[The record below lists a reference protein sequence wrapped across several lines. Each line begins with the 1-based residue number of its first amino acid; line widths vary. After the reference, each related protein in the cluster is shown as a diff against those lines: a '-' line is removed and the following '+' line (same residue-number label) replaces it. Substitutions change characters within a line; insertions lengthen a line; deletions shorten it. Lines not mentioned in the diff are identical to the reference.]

1 MLVYITRPVAEPF
14 LMSCSPEDT
23 IGDMKMKVR
32 NTEGIPPR
40 LQRLTN
46 QSGTPMV
53 DGKLKDYGIED
64 RHSIYLEFPP
74 DAQETMKISI
84 ETFSGKTVFIPCSPE
99 DTIDD
104 IRIKVEHKSGIPPAR
119 QRLTN
124 LSRTLMNDWK
134 LKDYGIEDGH
144 SIFLELLPS
153 KRKTMKICVRTVNNK
168 IMPMFCSPED
178 LVHDIKMEVYSRE
191 RIPPR
196 LQRLTNQSGTL
207 MVDGKLKHYGI
218 EDRQSIFLELLPNV
232 LGTMKIYIKTL
243 TGITITIS
251 CSPEDTVDDIKIRLQ
266 YKEGIPP
273 DMQRLIIAG
282 YQLEDDRYLK
292 DYAIKDMSVLHLVLR
307 LRGGGGFL
315 PGMALNFASMKDGT
329 KKGLSEKAPDYRIIV
344 RGFNLEGRCMN
355 EKCRA
360 FKRLAWSR
368 LGLSSCL
375 EGVDSLFDAAGFN
388 IGSLL
393 HNTPCPLCKEAM
405 DPDSIVSCG
414 FYRCQYTFEG
424 YQEGEKTVIK
434 GSGKH
439 DDLDGF
445 EYHSGVMNSKSWMT
459 LVIHVKAL

>member
-23 IGDMKMKVR
+23 VSDMKTKVR

-40 LQRLTN
+40 LQCFTN
-46 QSGTPMV
+46 QNGMPMV

-74 DAQETMKISI
+74 GAQETMKISI
-84 ETFSGKTVFIPCSPE
+84 ETFSGKSFSILCSPE
-99 DTIDD
+99 NTVDD

-124 LSRTLMNDWK
+124 LNRTLTNDWK

-144 SIFLELLPS
+144 ALFLELLPS
-153 KRKTMKICVRTVNNK
+153 EQETMKICVRTMNNK

-178 LVHDIKMEVYSRE
+178 RVHDIKMKVYSRE

-207 MVDGKLKHYGI
+207 MVGGKLKDYGI
-218 EDRQSIFLELLPNV
+218 EDRHSLFLELLPNV
-232 LGTMKIYIKTL
+232 RGIMEIYIKTL
-243 TGITITIS
+243 TGKTFSIF
-251 CSPEDTVDDIKIRLQ
+251 CSPEDTVGDIKATVEN
-266 YKEGIPP
+266 KEGIPP
-273 DMQRLIIAG
+273 DMQRLIFAG
-282 YQLEDDRYLK
+282 YQLEADRYLK
-292 DYAIKDMSVLHLVLR
+292 DYEIKQTSVLHLILR
-307 LRGGGGFL
+307 LRGGGFA
-315 PGMALNFASMKDGT
+315 PGMALNFASMKDGN
-329 KKGLSEKAPDYRIIV
+329 KRGFSERAPEYRIIV

-375 EGVDSLFDAAGFN
+375 EGVDSLFEAAGFN